1 MKRLEEPEFLKRELK
16 NVNYIADLKKVNWLA
31 RLNRALTEKQGKIIP
46 YKFLLSSDLVDMFD
60 GVKMNKSDATRKAF
74 ADLMEDRTQAAYY
87 MSVMLIMWMW
97 GINRVVHRIPVE
109 VFKAANQN
117 YDLVSVPIEPLLKLP
132 QWTTCIA
139 MDWEGVHKDDDGY
152 NQCQRF
158 MMYALV
164 MLNGKEYLQIEVYTT
179 RPDHEIVQGTRDHVT
194 YSILIDTSMDNVKAG
209 FDQALIDI
217 PKNHAPEISQNI
229 RVDDNDEMLYD
240 LITMIS
246 LVNGEHRK
254 AELGKTNVKWPGYQ
268 IQGTSGYKIRPRLKA
283 VEFMVGEE
291 YVPQLRQ
298 MGVSGERTQR
308 KSHIRCGHW
317 HTYWLGP
324 RSGPRTQERYWL
336 MPIVVSGKVSE

>member
-1 MKRLEEPEFLKRELK
+1 MKRLDEPEFLKRELK
-16 NVNYIADLKKVNWLA
+16 NVNYIADLKGVNWLA
-31 RLNRALTEKQGKIIP
+31 RLNRALTEKQGKVIP
-46 YKFLLSSDLVDMFD
+46 YKFLLSSDLVNLFN
-60 GVKMNKSDATRKAF
+60 GIKINRSDSTRSAF
-74 ADLMEDRTQAAYY
+74 ADLIEDRIQADYY
-87 MSVMLIMWMW
+87 MSATLIMWMW
-97 GINRVVHRIPVE
+97 GINRVVHRIPGE
-109 VFKAANQN
+109 VFKAANQDYN
-117 YDLVSVPIEPLLKLP
+117 LESVPIEPLLKLP

-139 MDWEGVHKDDDGY
+139 MDWNGTNPDDH

-164 MLNGKEYLQIEVYTT
+164 MLNGKEYLQIEVYTS
-179 RPDHEIVQGTRDHVT
+179 RPDGQIVPGTRDHVT
-194 YSILIDTSMDNVKAG
+194 FSILIDTSMGNVKAG

-217 PKNHAPEISQNI
+217 PKEDGREISQGVRI
-229 RVDDNDEMLYD
+229 SDNDELLYD

-254 AELGKTNVKWPGYQ
+254 AELGKTDVKWPGYQ

-283 VEFMVGEE
+283 VEFMVGDQ
-291 YVPQLRQ
+291 YVPQLRAA
-298 MGVSGERTQR
+298 GFTGERGQR

-336 MPIVVSGKVSE
+336 LPIVVSGRTPEDL